1 MKLVFRPNCSLSVRL
16 CSPPNRVSVIIR
28 FSEKVQDDLH
38 AQVDTSL
45 TLFVAAVNLG
55 FFPIAGVSPSLSS
68 TTLSGTVW
76 KGESEQYYHLETK
89 NMDVQG
95 FRILLAM
102 LKRLQ
107 EKMNGISEISF
118 FSERREAVSVGADNL
133 LQEDAF
139 PSLFQSVP
147 FFVERKEG
155 LVFEFERVVQVK
167 FFGKP
172 TSEIVDQVTALFETW
187 NAVVESGGYADSQD
201 NLLKESLYRGETYML
216 SKNILEHTID
226 RFDAAEEAFSGL
238 LNALVKIHE
247 TTASIK
253 EVIIE

>member
-1 MKLVFRPNCSLSVRL
+1 MKLAFRPNCGLSVRL

-28 FSEKVQDDLH
+28 FSHKVEEDLRV
-38 AQVDTSL
+38 QVDTSL

-55 FFPIAGVSPSLSS
+55 FFPTAEASPSLSS
-68 TTLSGTVW
+68 TTLSGTIR
-76 KGESEQYYHLETK
+76 KGGGEQHYYLETK
-89 NMDVQG
+89 NMGVQG
-95 FRILLAM
+95 FRVLLAM
-102 LKRLQ
+102 LTRLQ
-107 EKMNGISEISF
+107 EKTNGISEISF
-118 FSERREAVSVGADNL
+118 FSERREAASVGADNL

-139 PSLFQSVP
+139 PSLFQPVP
-147 FFVERKEG
+147 FCVERQEG

-172 TSEIVDQVTALFETW
+172 TREIVDQVTALFETW

-216 SKNILEHTID
+216 SKNILEHIID

-238 LNALVKIHE
+238 LNALVKIHV